1 MRRNL
6 FSKTIARNCY
16 PIDQSGFTLIE
27 LVMVIVL
34 IGVLSV
40 GASSLFSSKDAYVDY
55 LAKERLLSLGLLAQQ
70 LSLGVSAQEL
80 VIPGSATPPLGN
92 PSEIRISRTAGGAI
106 SFTLLKHQQTVQTYN
121 LEAPLPAIAV
131 DGSALSAGST
141 VTLAWDQTASMTD
154 AANHSVTIT
163 GASTFRV
170 CVSASGY
177 TYESAAVCP

>member
-1 MRRNL
+1 MSSTRRDKHN
-6 FSKTIARNCY
+6 IY
-16 PIDQSGFTLIE
+16 HQSGFTLIE

-70 LSLGVSAQEL
+70 LSLGVSAQEV

-92 PSEIRISRTAGGAI
+92 PSEIRISRAVGGAI
-106 SFTLLKHQQTVQTYN
+106 SFTLLKHQQTVQTYM
-121 LEAPLPAIAV
+121 LEAPLPTISV
-131 DGSALSAGST
+131 DGSLLNVGSS
-141 VTLAWDQTASMTD
+141 VTLAWDQNASMTD
-154 AANHSVTIT
+154 AANHNVTIAGDNT
-163 GASTFRV
+163 YRV

-177 TYESAAVCP
+177 VYESAAVCP